1 MQAFPNVTVAFFGV
15 VPWEMIDRLSFFN
28 KMVNYTYI
36 SKGLADHGSYNSR
49 NLVNRILLPHKITA
63 SSIHNTWTFLR
74 SDLLFIV
81 YNSTDSSIMNYLAKL
96 LDYYSENLVSKRNG
110 QVIISIGLSGPS
122 PESNRDEQL
131 LSLQDHI
138 ANQSLFNTSLDSSK
152 EMIFSEGEEIICTNI
167 ISSISGLLLTPH
179 TINIDFND
187 FVESIAGTSGKGIIG
202 YGRGSA
208 SETVVEKTIACF
220 ESQLDFK
227 NPEKI
232 LIAISCHRKTSLDDI
247 GQAISRITTLLP
259 ERTRIYW
266 GMSHSPSDEFS
277 ILMIGNGNSVD
288 LDIDIE
294 ESSQLIHQT
303 VENDQPAIVE
313 SKEVVDPYRVYDDD
327 MPEIEYILHQQA
339 FMKDISFPNTT
350 STGLSNSPVIENIS
364 ELGSLA
370 KGESSLCLFN
380 DGGLLLAYVPG
391 NTDKKMNSSAPVETE
406 PLILSGLLSAIQ
418 KMSGNLIGSELDTI
432 KAGDKTCIFKK
443 LTTDSGVVL
452 NGVAIYDSKKEEEM
466 EVFQRLKVLLA
477 LVDSLYQ
484 SSVSETCIKDRV
496 DRILG
501 KSAVGVCAF

>member
-1 MQAFPNVTVAFFGV
+1 
-15 VPWEMIDRLSFFN
+15 
-28 KMVNYTYI
+28 
-36 SKGLADHGSYNSR
+36 
-49 NLVNRILLPHKITA
+49 
-63 SSIHNTWTFLR
+63 
-74 SDLLFIV
+74 
-81 YNSTDSSIMNYLAKL
+81 
-96 LDYYSENLVSKRNG
+96 
-110 QVIISIGLSGPS
+110 
-122 PESNRDEQL
+122 
-131 LSLQDHI
+131 
-138 ANQSLFNTSLDSSK
+138 
-152 EMIFSEGEEIICTNI
+152 
-167 ISSISGLLLTPH
+167 
-179 TINIDFND
+179 
-187 FVESIAGTSGKGIIG
+187 
-202 YGRGSA
+202 
-208 SETVVEKTIACF
+208 
-220 ESQLDFK
+220 
-227 NPEKI
+227 
-232 LIAISCHRKTSLDDI
+232 
-247 GQAISRITTLLP
+247 
-259 ERTRIYW
+259 
-266 GMSHSPSDEFS
+266 
-277 ILMIGNGNSVD
+277 
-288 LDIDIE
+288 
-294 ESSQLIHQT
+294 
-303 VENDQPAIVE
+303 
-313 SKEVVDPYRVYDDD
+313 